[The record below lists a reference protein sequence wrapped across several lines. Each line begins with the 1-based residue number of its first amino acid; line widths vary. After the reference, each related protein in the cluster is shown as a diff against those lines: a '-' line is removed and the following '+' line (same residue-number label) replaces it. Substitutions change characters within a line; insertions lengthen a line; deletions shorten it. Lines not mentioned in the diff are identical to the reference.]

1 MRSPAPCRWLSQMRN
16 VDVMTLA
23 VILVVSAALL
33 VGAAW
38 GIYGGLSKKTEGFV
52 VALAGGSLL
61 VSTVLE
67 LIEPATREA
76 DLVPA
81 LLIVLAG
88 AVVFCS
94 CDWLVREK
102 WGGSSGGGLLAA
114 ITIDGIP
121 ENLALGVALIGA
133 VPMSVAALSGS
144 ILLSNL
150 PEAAGGARQM
160 MKESRSPGQVFLLWT
175 LTAVML
181 SVAAILGNVLLE
193 GASDAVLAYVR
204 CFAGGAVIG
213 SLATEV
219 FPLAFREDNYVAG
232 VAAALG
238 VVLAFLLN
246 SLGG

>member
-1 MRSPAPCRWLSQMRN
+1 M
-16 VDVMTLA
+16 MTFV
-23 VILVVSAALL
+23 VIAVVSAALI
-33 VGAAW
+33 VGATW
-38 GIYGGLSKKTEGFV
+38 GIYWELSENTEGFM

-67 LIEPATREA
+67 LIEPATHQA
-76 DLVPA
+76 SLLPA
-81 LLIVLAG
+81 LAIVLAG
-88 AVVFCS
+88 AVVFCVL
-94 CDWLVREK
+94 DWLVKEK
-102 WGGSSGGGLLAA
+102 WGGNSGGGLLAA

-133 VPMSVAALSGS
+133 GPMSVAALSGS

-160 MKESRSPGQVFLLWT
+160 IKKEQSRGQVLLLWA
-175 LTAVML
+175 LTAAML
-181 SVAAILGNVLLE
+181 SIAAIIGNLLLRDVSSE
-193 GASDAVLAYVR
+193 VLAYIR

-219 FPLAFREDNYVAG
+219 FPLAFKEDDYVAG
-232 VAAALG
+232 VAAAIG

-246 SLGG
+246 SMAG

>member
-1 MRSPAPCRWLSQMRN
+1 M
-16 VDVMTLA
+16 MTFL
-23 VILVVSAALL
+23 VIVVVSAALIF
-33 VGAAW
+33 GAAW
-38 GIYGGLSKKTEGFV
+38 GIYWGLSEKAEGFL
-52 VALAGGSLL
+52 VAVAGGSLL

-76 DLVPA
+76 NMLVA
-81 LLIVLAG
+81 LAVVLAG
-88 AVVFCS
+88 AIVFS
-94 CDWLVREK
+94 VLDWLVKKK
-102 WGGSSGGGLLAA
+102 WGGDSGGGLLAA

-133 VPMSVAALSGS
+133 GPMSVAALSGS

-160 MKESRSPGQVFLLWT
+160 IKNKRSKAQVFFLWT
-175 LTAVML
+175 MTALLL
-181 SVAAILGNVLLE
+181 SVAAILGNLLLE
-193 GASDAVLAYVR
+193 GVSRDLLAYIR

-219 FPLAFREDNYVAG
+219 FPLAFKEDNYVAG
-232 VAAALG
+232 VAAAIG

-246 SLGG
+246 SLAG

>member
-1 MRSPAPCRWLSQMRN
+1 M
-16 VDVMTLA
+16 MTIL
-23 VILVVSAALL
+23 VIVVVSAALII
-33 VGAAW
+33 GAAW
-38 GIYGGLSKKTEGFV
+38 GIYWVLSEKMEGFL

-67 LIEPATREA
+67 WIEPATRKA
-76 DLVPA
+76 PLLPA
-81 LLIVLAG
+81 LGVVFAG
-88 AVVFCS
+88 AVVFCLL
-94 CDWLVREK
+94 DWLVKEK
-102 WGGSSGGGLLAA
+102 WGSKSGGGLLAA

-133 VPMSVAALSGS
+133 GPMSVAALSGS

-160 MKESRSPGQVFLLWT
+160 IQSKQSKGKVFLLWT
-175 LTAVML
+175 VTAALL
-181 SVAAILGNVLLE
+181 SVAAILGNLLLRD
-193 GASDAVLAYVR
+193 ASEALLSYIR

-219 FPLAFREDNYVAG
+219 FPLAFKEDNYFAG
-232 VAAALG
+232 VAAAMG

-246 SLGG
+246 SLAN